1 MNKKKKKSRTST
13 QKFHTHGA
21 KTNGS
26 THKVRYAVVGLGY
39 IAQKAVLPA
48 FPHAK
53 NSELV
58 ALISSDATKLSV
70 LSKKYKVPHT
80 ADYDHFENCL
90 QESQADAV
98 YIALP
103 NSLHYEF
110 AMRAFK
116 LGIHVLCEPPLAT
129 NVSECAELIENAR
142 TKNLKLMV
150 AYRLHFDAGN
160 LEAVKIAS
168 ASNLRSRKVEPKL
181 GDLKIFNSVFTLP
194 VKDRQN
200 IRLKEEMG
208 GGTAFDI
215 GIYCIN
221 AARYLFQSEPL
232 EVSAFTG
239 TQNSALFSEVEES
252 MNAIMKFPNGRLAS
266 FSVSFGATE
275 NSYYELLGSK
285 GKLRVEPAFDF
296 EKDLKHHLTVGSK
309 KGSKTSTKTF
319 RKHDQFAAEL
329 VYFSHCILQNKDI
342 EMSGYEGYVDVQII
356 RALYESAVSGMSIK
370 LHLSAP
376 EQRPNKKLQIKIPP
390 SKKARLIH
398 ASGPSNP
405 SWI

>member
-1 MNKKKKKSRTST
+1 MNKKKKKSRNSP
-13 QKFHTHGA
+13 QRAHHNGA
-21 KTNGS
+21 KTNES
-26 THKVRYAVVGLGY
+26 VHKIRYAVVGLGY

-48 FPHAK
+48 FDHAK

-58 ALISSDATKLSV
+58 ALISSDPTKLAL
-70 LSKKYKVPHT
+70 LSKKYKVSHT
-80 ADYDHFENCL
+80 ADYDHFENCME
-90 QESQADAV
+90 ESKANAV

-116 LGIHVLCEPPLAT
+116 LGLHVLCETPLAT

-168 ASNLRSRKVEPKL
+168 ASNAHSQTEPKL
-181 GDLKIFNSVFTLP
+181 GELKIFNSVFTLP
-194 VKDRQN
+194 VRDRQN

-208 GGTAFDI
+208 GGTAFEI

-239 TQNSALFSEVEES
+239 TQDSSFFSQVEES
-252 MNAIMKFPNGRLAS
+252 MSAIMKFPRGRLAC
-266 FSVSFGATE
+266 FSVSFGASE
-275 NSYYELLGSK
+275 SSYYELMGSK
-285 GKLRVEPAFDF
+285 GKLRVEPAYNF
-296 EKDLKHHLTVGSK
+296 ESNLKHQLTVGSK
-309 KGSKTSTKTF
+309 TSVKTF
-319 RKHDQFAAEL
+319 PKHDQFAAEL
-329 VYFSHCILQNKDI
+329 VYFSNCILHNI
-342 EMSGYEGYVDVQII
+342 EVESSGYEGYVDVQII
-356 RALYESAVSGMSIK
+356 RALYESCISGMSIK

-376 EQRPNKKLQIKIPP
+376 EQRPSKKLEINIPP

-398 ASGPSNP
+398 ATGPSNP
-405 SWI
+405 SRI

>member
-1 MNKKKKKSRTST
+1 MNKKKKKSHTPT
-13 QKFHTHGA
+13 QKLHSNGA
-21 KTNGS
+21 KNNGS
-26 THKVRYAVVGLGY
+26 SHKVRYAVVGLGY

-48 FPHAK
+48 FSHAK
-53 NSELV
+53 QAELV
-58 ALISSDATKLSV
+58 ALISSDSTKLSL
-70 LSKKYKVPHT
+70 LSKKYKVSHT

-90 QESQADAV
+90 QESQAEAV

-116 LGIHVLCEPPLAT
+116 LGLHVLCETPLAT

-150 AYRLHFDAGN
+150 AYRLHFDAAN

-168 ASNLRSRKVEPKL
+168 ASNARSLLEPKL

-239 TQNSALFSEVEES
+239 TQNSSLFTEVEES
-252 MNAIMKFPNGRLAS
+252 MSAIMKFPQGRLAS

-275 NSYYELLGSK
+275 NSYYELLGNK
-285 GKLRVEPAFDF
+285 GKLRVEPAYDF
-296 EKDLKHHLTVGSK
+296 EKDLKHYLTIGAQ
-309 KGSKTSTKTF
+309 KGAKTSVKSF
-319 RKHDQFAAEL
+319 PKHDQFAAEL
-329 VYFSHCILQNKDI
+329 VYFSNCILQNKDV
-342 EMSGYEGYVDVQII
+342 EASGYEGYVDVQII
-356 RALYESAVSGMSIK
+356 RALYESSVSGMSIK

-376 EQRPNKKLQIKIPP
+376 EQRPSKKQQISIPP
-390 SKKARLIH
+390 SKKTRLIH
-398 ASGPSNP
+398 ATGPSNP
-405 SWI
+405 SRI